1 MTLRKGE
8 DVVCLPGARIE
19 HVTERV
25 ENVLGHGQGGS
36 ILVHVGTNNAD
47 RDGTTRIV
55 KRYRELVETLKKT
68 RVEQIILSGIL
79 PVMRGRGTTFRN
91 CKRMAINGL
100 LEQMCEEE
108 GVGFVDLWGYFVGK
122 KDMFMRDGLHLS
134 GKGAA
139 VFSEN
144 LLRSMNN
151 GTGNTYRLQ
160 LFKLVSLGGYTE
172 KPNTRGIDKDSK
184 KTSAKN
190 SLESPTEFGYK
201 CVCLNAR
208 SIVNKRNELNIMV
221 EDIDPHIIGITE
233 SWATPDISDAE
244 LGMTGYVMFR
254 KDRLGRRGGG
264 VILYIK
270 ESIQAYEIKLEKEAE
285 CEEAVWCN
293 IVTGNSTLT
302 VGLVYRSPN
311 ISMEENE
318 KIHNAIKE
326 VSKRDSI
333 IMGDFNH
340 GHIQWTS
347 LQSTGRED
355 QEFLNLVQDSFLSQH
370 VLEATRGENVLDIVL
385 SSQKEFVDNVKICE
399 PLGCSD
405 HNQIHFIIKVKG
417 ERNRKIRYR
426 KYFHK
431 GRYKDMR
438 EYLAKIDWNNTLK
451 NKTATEC
458 WNILKSEIDCVV
470 DKFVPLKK
478 QGKRSKKKHLS
489 KEAIRKIKYKQMMW
503 KTYRHTGSEEDYSIY
518 KEALNQATAEIRNS
532 KRSYEQKIAF
542 NIKQDSK
549 SFYAYV
555 RSKQKVQDKVG
566 PLEGSDGNIIT
577 EGFLMAENLNEYF
590 SSVFTR
596 EDISILPIL
605 ETKFEGREFDYL

>member
-1 MTLRKGE
+1 MRGDVTKRKSITRTMTGRKETGKKGTTEKAAGGKVSNQGDAKRRSYSEAVIEGALRTERVFMGDSILRKTDRTLSKGE
-8 DVVCLPGARIE
+8 DVVVCLPGARIE

-25 ENVLGHGQGGS
+25 ENVLGNGQGGS

-68 RVEQIILSGIL
+68 RVELTILSGIL
-79 PVMRGRGTTFRN
+79 PVMRGRGTTFRK

-122 KDMFMRDGLHLS
+122 EDMFMRDGLHLS

-144 LLRSMNN
+144 LLRSN
-151 GTGNTYRLQ
+151 RLQ
-160 LFKLVSLGGYTE
+160 LFKLVSQGGYTE

-293 IVTGNSTLT
+293 IVIGKSTLT

-326 VSKRDSI
+326 VSKRDCT

-355 QEFLNLVQDSFLSQH
+355 QEFLNLVQDRS
-370 VLEATRGENVLDIVL
+370 
-385 SSQKEFVDNVKICE
+385 
-399 PLGCSD
+399 
-405 HNQIHFIIKVKG
+405 NQG
-417 ERNRKIRYR
+417 RER
-426 KYFHK
+426 
-431 GRYKDMR
+431 
-438 EYLAKIDWNNTLK
+438 
-451 NKTATEC
+451 
-458 WNILKSEIDCVV
+458 V
-470 DKFVPLKK
+470 
-478 QGKRSKKKHLS
+478 
-489 KEAIRKIKYKQMMW
+489 
-503 KTYRHTGSEEDYSIY
+503 RHSI
-518 KEALNQATAEIRNS
+518 EL
-532 KRSYEQKIAF
+532 
-542 NIKQDSK
+542 
-549 SFYAYV
+549 
-555 RSKQKVQDKVG
+555 
-566 PLEGSDGNIIT
+566 T
-577 EGFLMAENLNEYF
+577 EG
-590 SSVFTR
+590 
-596 EDISILPIL
+596 IC
-605 ETKFEGREFDYL
+605 